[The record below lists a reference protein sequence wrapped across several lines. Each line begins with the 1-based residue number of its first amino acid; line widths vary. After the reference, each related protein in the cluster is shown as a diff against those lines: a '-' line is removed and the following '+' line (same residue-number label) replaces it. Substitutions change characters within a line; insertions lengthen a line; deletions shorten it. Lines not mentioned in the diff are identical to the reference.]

1 VDGLRA
7 SHPQLR
13 DIAMS
18 LRSYFRNRLKF
29 DRIIILIACLIPAL
43 CASHFS
49 GHAKEPPENSKIRV
63 VIKRFEPLV
72 FIDENGQPS
81 GFSIDLWNA
90 ISADLGIQYEWVQ
103 GNTVNE
109 LIESVQTGKADVAI
123 AGIGMTPQREALVDF
138 TYPYFESGLKIMV
151 RETPD
156 SGSVKLTNIFFSS
169 IVFKML
175 GLGLILLLLMG
186 NLIWLLEARSNPEMP
201 KSYFAGVWDGMWWG
215 LRMLIKQE
223 YMYMEKPN
231 KVLKR
236 LFVMGWMVF
245 GIVLIAEFT
254 AAITTSQTVSQLRPT
269 IDGLADLQG
278 KRVLTV
284 AGSTSEEFLL
294 VEQMHYTTM
303 ERIDDAYEALL
314 KDQADAIVFD
324 SPVLLF
330 YAEHQ
335 GYGLVKVV
343 GPIFQE
349 EDYGIALPAGSPLR
363 KPINSAL
370 LRLQSSGRYD
380 TIYKKWFGSTK

>member
-1 VDGLRA
+1 MLL
-7 SHPQLR
+7 S
-13 DIAMS
+13 
-18 LRSYFRNRLKF
+18 SYFRYLLKF
-29 DRIIILIACLIPAL
+29 DRIIILIACLIATL
-43 CASHFS
+43 CAPPFS
-49 GHAKEPPENSKIRV
+49 GRAQEPTEDSKIRV
-63 VIKRFEPLV
+63 GIKRLEPFV

-90 ISADLGIQYEWVQ
+90 IAADLGIQYEWVQ

-123 AGIGMTPQREALVDF
+123 AGISMTPEREALVDF
-138 TYPYFESGLKIMV
+138 TYPYYESGLQIMV

-156 SGSVKLTNIFFSS
+156 AGSVNLSDIFFSS

-215 LRMLIKQE
+215 LKMLIKQE
-223 YMYMEKPN
+223 YMDVEKPN

-269 IDGLADLQG
+269 IDGLSDLQG

-294 VEQMHYTTM
+294 TEQMRYTTV
-303 ERIDDAYEALL
+303 ERIDDAYGALL
-314 KDQADAIVFD
+314 NDQADAIVFD
-324 SPVLLF
+324 APVLLF

-343 GPIFQE
+343 GPIFRE

-363 KPINSAL
+363 KAINSAL

-380 TIYKKWFGSTK
+380 TIYKRWFGSKK

>member
-1 VDGLRA
+1 
-7 SHPQLR
+7 
-13 DIAMS
+13 MS
-18 LRSYFRNRLKF
+18 LISYFRYRLKF
-29 DRIIILIACLIPAL
+29 DRIIILIAFLITTL
-43 CASHFS
+43 CAPHFS
-49 GHAKEPPENSKIRV
+49 GHAQEPPENSKIRV
-63 VIKRFEPLV
+63 GIKRLEPFV
-72 FIDENGQPS
+72 FVDENGQPS

-90 ISADLGIQYEWVQ
+90 IAADLGIQSEWVEE
-103 GNTVNE
+103 NTVNE
-109 LIESVQTGKADVAI
+109 LIESVQMGKTDVAI
-123 AGIGMTPQREALVDF
+123 AGISMTPQRESLVDF
-138 TYPYFESGLKIMV
+138 TYPYFESGLQIMV

-156 SGSVKLTNIFFSS
+156 AGSVNLSDFFFSS

-215 LRMLIKQE
+215 LKMLIKQE
-223 YMYMEKPN
+223 YMDMEKPT

-254 AAITTSQTVSQLRPT
+254 ATITTSQTVSQLRPT
-269 IDGLADLQG
+269 IDGLSDLQG

-294 VEQMHYTTM
+294 TEQMHYTTV

-314 KDQADAIVFD
+314 NDQTDAIVFD
-324 SPVLLF
+324 APVLLF

-349 EDYGIALPAGSPLR
+349 ENYGIALPAGSPLR
-363 KPINSAL
+363 KPINTAL

-380 TIYKKWFGSTK
+380 TIYKKWFGFRK

>member
-1 VDGLRA
+1 
-7 SHPQLR
+7 
-13 DIAMS
+13 MS
-18 LRSYFRNRLKF
+18 LISYFRYRLKF
-29 DRIIILIACLIPAL
+29 DRIIILIAFLITTL
-43 CASHFS
+43 CAPHFS
-49 GHAKEPPENSKIRV
+49 GHAQEPPENSKIRV
-63 VIKRFEPLV
+63 GIKRLEPFV
-72 FIDENGQPS
+72 FVDENGQPS

-90 ISADLGIQYEWVQ
+90 IAADLGIQSEWVEE
-103 GNTVNE
+103 NTVNE
-109 LIESVQTGKADVAI
+109 LIESVQMGKTDVAI
-123 AGIGMTPQREALVDF
+123 AGISMTPQRESLVDF
-138 TYPYFESGLKIMV
+138 TYPYFESGLQIMV

-156 SGSVKLTNIFFSS
+156 AGSVNLSDFFFSS

-215 LRMLIKQE
+215 LKMLIKQE
-223 YMYMEKPN
+223 YMDMEKPT

-254 AAITTSQTVSQLRPT
+254 ATITTSQTVSQLRPT
-269 IDGLADLQG
+269 IDGLSDLQG

-294 VEQMHYTTM
+294 TEQMHYTTV

-314 KDQADAIVFD
+314 NDQTDAIVFD
-324 SPVLLF
+324 APVLLF

-349 EDYGIALPAGSPLR
+349 ENYGIALPAGSPLR
-363 KPINSAL
+363 KPINTAL

-380 TIYKKWFGSTK
+380 TIYKKWFGSKN

>member
-1 VDGLRA
+1 
-7 SHPQLR
+7 
-13 DIAMS
+13 MS
-18 LRSYFRNRLKF
+18 LISYFRYRLKF
-29 DRIIILIACLIPAL
+29 DRIIILIAFLITTL
-43 CASHFS
+43 CAPHFS
-49 GHAKEPPENSKIRV
+49 GHAQEPPENSKIRV
-63 VIKRFEPLV
+63 GIKRLEPFV
-72 FIDENGQPS
+72 FVDENGQPS

-90 ISADLGIQYEWVQ
+90 IAADLGIQSEWVEE
-103 GNTVNE
+103 NTVNE
-109 LIESVQTGKADVAI
+109 LIESVQMGKTDVAI
-123 AGIGMTPQREALVDF
+123 AGISMTPQRESLVDF
-138 TYPYFESGLKIMV
+138 TYPYFESGLQIMV

-156 SGSVKLTNIFFSS
+156 AGSVNLSDFFFSS

-215 LRMLIKQE
+215 LKMLIKQE
-223 YMYMEKPN
+223 YMDMEKPT

-254 AAITTSQTVSQLRPT
+254 ATITTSQTVSQLRPT
-269 IDGLADLQG
+269 IDGLSDLQG

-294 VEQMHYTTM
+294 TEQMHYTTV

-314 KDQADAIVFD
+314 NDQTDAIVFD
-324 SPVLLF
+324 APVLLF

-335 GYGLVKVV
+335 GYGMVKVV

-349 EDYGIALPAGSPLR
+349 ENYGIALPAGSPLR
-363 KPINSAL
+363 KPINTAL

-380 TIYKKWFGSTK
+380 TIYKKWFGSKN

>member
-1 VDGLRA
+1 
-7 SHPQLR
+7 
-13 DIAMS
+13 MS
-18 LRSYFRNRLKF
+18 LISYFRYRLKF
-29 DRIIILIACLIPAL
+29 DRIIILIAFLITTL
-43 CASHFS
+43 CAPHFS
-49 GHAKEPPENSKIRV
+49 GHAQEPPENSKIRV
-63 VIKRFEPLV
+63 GIKRLEPFV
-72 FIDENGQPS
+72 FVDENGQPS

-90 ISADLGIQYEWVQ
+90 IAADLGIQSEWVEE
-103 GNTVNE
+103 NTVNE
-109 LIESVQTGKADVAI
+109 LIESVQMGKTDVAI
-123 AGIGMTPQREALVDF
+123 AGISMTPQRESLVDF
-138 TYPYFESGLKIMV
+138 TYPYFESGLQIMV

-156 SGSVKLTNIFFSS
+156 AGSVNLSDFFFSS

-215 LRMLIKQE
+215 LKMLIKQE
-223 YMYMEKPN
+223 YMDMEKPT

-254 AAITTSQTVSQLRPT
+254 ATITTSQTVSQLRPT
-269 IDGLADLQG
+269 IDGLSDLQG

-294 VEQMHYTTM
+294 TEQMHYTTV

-314 KDQADAIVFD
+314 NDQTDAIVFD
-324 SPVLLF
+324 APVLLF

-335 GYGLVKVV
+335 GYGSVKVV

-349 EDYGIALPAGSPLR
+349 ENYGIALPAGSPLR
-363 KPINSAL
+363 KPINTAL

-380 TIYKKWFGSTK
+380 TIYKKWFGSKN